1 MGDSVDKN
9 TLPEDVKKRKNDNK
23 IFRRLHDIFKPSSKK
38 SMKT

>member
-9 TLPEDVKKRKNDNK
+9 TSPENVKKRKNDNK

>member
-9 TLPEDVKKRKNDNK
+9 TSPGNVKKGKNDNK
-23 IFRRLHDIFKPSSKK
+23 NIRRLHDIFKPSSKK